1 LERDLLY
8 KDEEIK
14 SIKNIAR
21 DLAEQL
27 EPVKKRE
34 EDYRAIITEKDQIII
49 NEKNDKEKVLAEMQ
63 QIKDTLSQQNKQN
76 NILTDMKLEWEATVD
91 RKDT

>member
-34 EDYRAIITEKDQIII
+34 EDYRAIITEKDQIIF

-63 QIKDTLSQQNKQN
+63 QIKETLSQENKQN

>member
-1 LERDLLY
+1 MTLHQHERDLLF

-21 DLAEQL
+21 DVAEQL

-34 EDYRAIITEKDQIII
+34 EEFRAEI
-49 NEKNDKEKVLAEMQ
+49 LARDGVIE
-63 QIKDTLSQQNKQN
+63 S
-76 NILTDMKLEWEATVD
+76 
-91 RKDT
+91 

>member
-21 DLAEQL
+21 DLAKQL

-63 QIKDTLSQQNKQN
+63 QIKDTLSHENKQN

>member
-63 QIKDTLSQQNKQN
+63 QIKDTLSQENKQN

>member
-1 LERDLLY
+1 LLY

-63 QIKDTLSQQNKQN
+63 QIKDTLSQENKQN

>member
-63 QIKDTLSQQNKQN
+63 QIKDKVEQRLAEPN
-76 NILTDMKLEWEATVD
+76 
-91 RKDT
+91 

>member
-34 EDYRAIITEKDQIII
+34 EDYRAIITEKDQIIF

-63 QIKDTLSQQNKQN
+63 QIKDTLSQENKQN